1 MEEAGFEPRQ
11 FGSASAHAFSV
22 TYAGPPL
29 SCLLLGLSSE
39 LLGLCFPL
47 EADLSGQFSMA
58 ASA

>member
-11 FGSASAHAFSV
+11 FDSASAHAFSV
-22 TYAGPPL
+22 TPL
-29 SCLLLGLSSE
+29 SCLLLGPSSD

-47 EADLSGQFSMA
+47 EAVLSGQFSMA